1 MHRTLTSF
9 QLLWPLDC
17 FSIIHS
23 WQVIR
28 KFYRYC
34 TLIGW
39 VGSLAVRSVLSASS
53 SLLAFSTVWN
63 GPQHKVQGSHEDL
76 LCSPQLVPVICY
88 AYWENEMKSYSC
100 LHDIL
105 FSTSHN
111 ISLFPQYPHAGH
123 CNHVNVGKGWC
134 LSSSLKVRFQ
144 TGILPASA
152 KTL

>member
-76 LCSPQLVPVICY
+76 LCSPQLVEPFPSGLTSFNWNSLVFIRCYCLRMHFHEGNLRDSPLGYLTFLSLEICKVY
-88 AYWENEMKSYSC
+88 YLIKIIGA
-100 LHDIL
+100 
-105 FSTSHN
+105 SH
-111 ISLFPQYPHAGH
+111 
-123 CNHVNVGKGWC
+123 
-134 LSSSLKVRFQ
+134 
-144 TGILPASA
+144 
-152 KTL
+152 KTKF